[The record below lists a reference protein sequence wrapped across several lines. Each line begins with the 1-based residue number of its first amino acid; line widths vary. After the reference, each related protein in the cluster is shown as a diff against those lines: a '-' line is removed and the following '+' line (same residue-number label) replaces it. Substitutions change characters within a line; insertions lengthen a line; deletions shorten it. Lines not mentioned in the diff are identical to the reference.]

1 VVVFCFFFLNNA
13 MNFWLL
19 PGGNPVD
26 CDIFHFLVPDT
37 IAPLKTTNVTCTTQ
51 WIGGGGEEGTP
62 ERRVWG
68 KKSFVV
74 TYLRGESNCTKFH
87 LAANR
92 CRWNR
97 RRPLQCLPN
106 GRRLRWDFRDPCRT
120 QILRHLL
127 QRNRRSPSDVEIDV
141 RRYPNE
147 FEACRRRR
155 YRPTG
160 HTPTKAIQIKQNSRR
175 KINNI
180 KKRKQKIR
188 LLSYP
193 CKWHFARNR
202 KKDTFFSRPKKPN
215 VINRATTEY
224 NKLANHFSLGV

>member
-26 CDIFHFLVPDT
+26 SDIFHFLVPDT
-37 IAPLKTTNVTCTTQ
+37 IAPLKTTNVTGTTQ
-51 WIGGGGEEGTP
+51 WIGGEEGTP

>member
-26 CDIFHFLVPDT
+26 SDIFLFLVPDT

-51 WIGGGGEEGTP
+51 WIGGGGGEEGTP

-160 HTPTKAIQIKQNSRR
+160 HTPTKAIQINKNSRR

-180 KKRKQKIR
+180 KKKKTKDKIIKLSMQMTFRTQQEKRHFFFPSKKTKCDKQGDNWI
-188 LLSYP
+188 
-193 CKWHFARNR
+193 
-202 KKDTFFSRPKKPN
+202 
-215 VINRATTEY
+215 
-224 NKLANHFSLGV
+224 